1 MKKNK
6 FHCDLSNRRTINSM
20 NQYADGNNTPIE
32 DGPKISGLY
41 VANRAEISPFQQIPI
56 TKQKPSVHP
65 SRII

>member
-1 MKKNK
+1 
-6 FHCDLSNRRTINSM
+6 M